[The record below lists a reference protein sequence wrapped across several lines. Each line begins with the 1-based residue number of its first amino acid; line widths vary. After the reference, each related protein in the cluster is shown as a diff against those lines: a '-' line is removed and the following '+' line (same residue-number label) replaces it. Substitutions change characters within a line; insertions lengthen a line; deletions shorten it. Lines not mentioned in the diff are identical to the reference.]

1 MYRRKKLCRAHA
13 DFDGANKREVIG
25 TKSPDPNS
33 NRPNTHL
40 LAEGKFETELLA
52 NERTF
57 LACVRTSVA
66 VMGLGFVVAR
76 FGLWVQE
83 LASNINP
90 QIQLKSTGLSLP
102 LGEIMIGFG
111 GLLTALGAWRYHI
124 VNRAIE
130 TGKSEAD
137 RGMVVSVSIIVV
149 ATVMAIILY
158 MLFTS
163 TQV

>member
-1 MYRRKKLCRAHA
+1 M
-13 DFDGANKREVIG
+13 
-25 TKSPDPNS
+25 S
-33 NRPNTHL
+33 NRPNKHP
-40 LAEGKFETELLA
+40 LADGKFETELLA

-57 LACVRTSVA
+57 LAWVRTSIA

-76 FGLWVQE
+76 FGLWIQE

-102 LGEIMIGFG
+102 LGEIMIGLG
-111 GLLTALGAWRYHI
+111 GLLTALAGWRYHI

-130 TGKSEAD
+130 TGKIKPD

-149 ATVMAIILY
+149 ATAIAIILY
-158 MLFTS
+158 MFFTS
-163 TQV
+163 TRA